1 MEHTSISARLQ
12 KLGSAVRQPKC
23 RASEIGGRIRAR
35 RYELGLSQRELA
47 EPGISYAYI
56 SRIESGLRTPSM
68 KALRKI
74 APKLQTTVAWLETGK
89 ADPGDELAELVLQ
102 HKGEFLPEA
111 ALALAQQILG
121 APDE

>member
-1 MEHTSISARLQ
+1 MEHTSISARLP
-12 KLGSAVRQPKC
+12 KLGGAVKQPKC
-23 RASEIGGRIRAR
+23 MASEIGGRIRAR
-35 RYELGLSQRELA
+35 RDELGLSQRELA

-89 ADPGDELAELVLQ
+89 TDPRDELAELVLQ
-102 HKGEFLPEA
+102 HKGERLPET

-121 APDE
+121 ARDE